1 MMIFLALK
9 HILSRK
15 KQSLVTLL
23 GIFIGTMSYIVISSF
38 FQASQDSMIASM
50 VSGDPHIRIQ
60 AREREID
67 SKEIEDVLYP
77 MFDAVIWKRTPSGV
91 RASAAIENSR
101 GWMDFLATEPSV
113 VAATRVHSTTA
124 LINYNKVTYSVNVTG
139 ADPRE
144 QVKITN
150 IEENMVSGSVLDL
163 NKGTARVVIGQEL
176 ANLLAKQ
183 VGDNLVLTSVKGSH
197 VPFKIVG
204 IFSTG
209 NKFSDRSS
217 AYTQLYDAQKLGG
230 DSGKISQI
238 YVKVSDF
245 RQASAL
251 ASDWQ
256 INSQDRVR
264 SWDQI
269 NENLLSMFKTQDVTR
284 YTITGIIMLVA
295 GFSIYNILGIV
306 VTQKRKDIAILR
318 SMGYEPGDIT
328 LLFLY
333 QGLILG
339 LFGGLLGCAV
349 GYLISI
355 GIGEVSMGGPRS
367 TVFHLDFSWDVYLI
381 GILISNV
388 VAILA
393 SYFPARSASKLSP
406 IEIIRG
412 TD

>member
-23 GIFIGTMSYIVISSF
+23 GIFIGTVAYIIISAF
-38 FQASQDSMIASM
+38 FHASQNSMIASM

-67 SKEIEDVLYP
+67 AKEIKDVL
-77 MFDAVIWKRTPSGV
+77 FSDFEEVVWKRTPSGI

-101 GWMDFLATEPSV
+101 GWMNFLSTNPNV
-113 VAATRVHSTTA
+113 VAASRVYSTTA
-124 LINYNKVTYSVNVTG
+124 LVNYNKTTYSVSVTG
-139 ADPRE
+139 VDPQE
-144 QVKITN
+144 QIRVTN
-150 IEENMVSGSVLDL
+150 IEENMISGSMLDL
-163 NKGTARVVIGQEL
+163 SKGSARIVIGQEL

-183 VGDNLVLTSVKGSH
+183 VGDNIVLTSTKGSQ

-204 IFSTG
+204 TFSTG
-209 NKFSDRSS
+209 NKFGDRGS
-217 AYTQLYDAQKLGG
+217 AYMQLSDAQKLGG
-230 DSGKISQI
+230 ASGKISQVF
-238 YVKVSDF
+238 VKVVDF
-245 RQASAL
+245 RQAADI
-251 ASDWQ
+251 ASSWQ
-256 INSQDRVR
+256 IMSDDRVR

-318 SMGYEPGDIT
+318 SMGYEASDIT
-328 LLFLY
+328 TLFLY

-339 LFGGLLGCAV
+339 LVGGILGCLI
-349 GYLISI
+349 GYVISVSI
-355 GIGEVSMGGPRS
+355 GEISMGGPRS
-367 TVFHLDFSWDVYLI
+367 TVFRLDFSWNIYLV

-388 VAILA
+388 VALLA

-412 TD
+412 AD